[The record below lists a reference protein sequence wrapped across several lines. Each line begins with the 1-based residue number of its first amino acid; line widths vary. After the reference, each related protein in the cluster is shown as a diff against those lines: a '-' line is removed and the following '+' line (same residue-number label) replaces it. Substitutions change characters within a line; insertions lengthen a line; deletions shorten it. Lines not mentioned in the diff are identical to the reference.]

1 MGPLHSTP
9 MSIPVG
15 TRPAAVTHDERPTL
29 RQERPTLRQARPLVE
44 RIPPELVL
52 LGVIAAIGA
61 AIRFATLGSQS
72 FWADEALTVH
82 GSSGSL
88 SGMWH
93 MVTTVETTP
102 PLYFLSAWGWAKI
115 FGTSEIALRSLSAV
129 VGTALIPVAF
139 YAGRELVSRAAGL
152 LAAAFTALSP
162 FMVWY
167 SQEARSYMMFALF
180 AGLSFLFW
188 ARAWHR
194 PVAVNYRWWAVF
206 SVLAVLTHFF
216 AGFLIA
222 PEALL
227 LLYRSR
233 DRPVLIA
240 CGAVIVAQL
249 AVLPLVFSD
258 TGHWL
263 GWIQSFPLAARI
275 KQVPVDFGLSSLYQS
290 SLVTRG
296 LIGTGIVA
304 VITVALLF
312 VGGTPQQRRGAGW
325 AAVMAGVVLLVP
337 LLLAVLG
344 RDYYV
349 PRNMIAAWLPLAIVL
364 AAACTVPHARIA
376 GGAFALVIIGGFL
389 YAGIRIDNNPQ
400 YQRPNLRGVATAL
413 GHPVVRRAV
422 VAYDGDFAAQPL
434 AVYLRGVPWP
444 PGPNVPAT
452 VNEVDIVGGGWQT
465 IPNPLPAGVRLIAR
479 TPVDGFLVARFALQ
493 PAWKG
498 APATLGARAG
508 ALLTPAAASPRV
520 LIQRPGA

>member
-1 MGPLHSTP
+1 MST
-9 MSIPVG
+9 PVG
-15 TRPAAVTHDERPTL
+15 TRPAAVRNEEPPTL
-29 RQERPTLRQARPLVE
+29 PQTRPLVE
-44 RIPPELVL
+44 RLPPELVL
-52 LGVIAAIGA
+52 LGVITVIGA

-82 GSSGSL
+82 GAGGSL

-93 MVTTVETTP
+93 VVTTVETTP
-102 PLYFLSAWGWAKI
+102 PLYFLTDWGWAKI
-115 FGTSEIALRSLSAV
+115 FGTSEVALRSLSAI

-152 LAAAFTALSP
+152 LAAAFTAVSP

-167 SQEARSYMMFALF
+167 SQEARAYALFALF

-194 PVAVNYRWWAVF
+194 PTVANYRWWAVF

-233 DRPVLIA
+233 SRPVIVA
-240 CGAVIVAQL
+240 CGAIIVAQL
-249 AVLPLVFSD
+249 AVLPLVVSD

-263 GWIQSFPLAARI
+263 GWIQSYPLAARI
-275 KQVPVDFGLSSLYQS
+275 KQVPVDFGLSSLDQS

-296 LIGTGIVA
+296 LIGALVVA
-304 VITVALLF
+304 AIAVALLF
-312 VGGTPQQRRGAGW
+312 LGGTPRQRRGAGW
-325 AAVMAGVVLLVP
+325 AALIAGVVLLVP
-337 LLLAVLG
+337 LLLAVVG

-349 PRNMIAAWLPLAIVL
+349 PRNMIEAWLPLAVVL
-364 AAACTVPHARIA
+364 AAACTVPRARLA

-413 GHPVVRRAV
+413 GHPVARRAV

-434 AVYLRGVPWP
+434 AVYLHGTPWP
-444 PGPNVPAT
+444 PGPNAPTT
-452 VNEVDIVGGGWQT
+452 VNEVDIVGGVWQT
-465 IPNPLPAGVRLIAR
+465 IPSPLPAGVRLIAR
-479 TPVDGFLVARFALQ
+479 TPVDGYLVARFAVQ
-493 PAWKG
+493 PAWQG
-498 APATLGARAG
+498 TPTALGARAG
-508 ALLTPAAASPRV
+508 ALLRPAAASPRV
-520 LIQRPGA
+520 LVQPSGA